1 MTGYRLDYI
10 WLDGYEPTANIRTKS
25 QIVEL
30 ASFDGNPDELPVW
43 GFDGSSTRQAEGHD
57 SDCVLQP
64 VRVYKNPLRENSF
77 YVLCEV
83 FARDG
88 ERHETNYRALID
100 DAEGEEF
107 WFGFEQEYVL
117 MTSNGRPLGFPE
129 GGYPEPQGPYYCA
142 VGSHNVKT
150 LKDDVK

>member
-1 MTGYRLDYI
+1 MTR
-10 WLDGYEPTANIRTKS
+10 TA
-25 QIVEL
+25 
-30 ASFDGNPDELPVW
+30 F
-43 GFDGSSTRQAEGHD
+43 SSPSG
-57 SDCVLQP
+57 L
-64 VRVYKNPLRENSF
+64 YKNPLRENSF

-83 FARDG
+83 FTRDG

-107 WFGFEQEYVL
+107 WFGFEHEYVL

-142 VGSHNVKT
+142 VGSHNVKGRDLVDEHFAT
-150 LKDDVK
+150 CVATGVSGINAEVMLGQWEFQCFGKGQNVRRTI